1 MGLAVLT
8 VARSAQHWACRVG
21 SVSVC
26 FLKLG
31 GLSLEVKFPLFPHD
45 LHFLPASFSLGLQC
59 LPLKQEGSIQ
69 KVRLSTDLSLLY
81 TLKGRF
87 PADSSLKP
95 NSLSFLK
102 LLFLFL
108 AVLSLCGHAQAFS
121 SCVGLLSSCSVQ
133 ASPCSG
139 FSYCGTH
146 TLDCMGSVVV
156 AHGLSFP
163 MACGIFPD
171 HRSNL
176 SPLHG
181 KVDFY

>member
-81 TLKGRF
+81 TLKVPHWLQPKTQF
-87 PADSSLKP
+87 SLFFKTFI
-95 NSLSFLK
+95 SF
-102 LLFLFL
+102 FL